1 MKERP
6 NSHYERQIQ
15 EVPIVRMTKTGAQS
29 ILDHIAVEEPLEIQ
43 ISYMEQQHRIKRS
56 LVITMRTPGADER
69 LAYGFLFTEGI
80 VGKLEDIREFQQVG
94 NTIKL
99 FLEDYIQVFLE
110 NSERSFYMHSSCGI
124 CGKQTLDSL
133 EKTTCYYPL
142 PGVPIITSTILGQL
156 SNQLRA
162 AQSIFEETGGIHAV
176 GLFDA
181 VGALLHF
188 EEDIGR
194 HNALD
199 KVIGYALE
207 QELLPMRDLILLL
220 SGRISYELVQ
230 KASLVGIPIIVA
242 VGAPSSMAVELAIAM
257 DITLIGFLRNNRF
270 NIYSGQNRIIQ

>member
-1 MKERP
+1 MKKRTP
-6 NSHYERQIQ
+6 NEKQIQ
-15 EVPIVRMTKTGAQS
+15 KTPIVRITDESALTT
-29 ILDHIAVEEPLEIQ
+29 IDTIAVEAPLEIQ
-43 ISYMEQQHRIKRS
+43 IAYKEQNRPVKRS
-56 LVITMRTPGADER
+56 LAITMRTPGADQR

-80 VGKLEDIREFQQVG
+80 IGSLKDIIQTSQIG

-99 FLEDYIQVFLE
+99 VLKDTIRVPSNLD
-110 NSERSFYMHSSCGI
+110 RSFFIHSSCGI
-124 CGKQTLDSL
+124 CGKPTLDSL
-133 EKTTCYYPL
+133 EKTSCYYP
-142 PGVPIITSTILGQL
+142 VPNAPKVSISML
-156 SNQLRA
+156 NQLNQQLRT

-181 VGALLHF
+181 NGTFLHF

-207 QELLPMRDLILLL
+207 QEMIPMRQLVLLL

-242 VGAPSSMAVELAIAM
+242 VGAPSSMAVELAMAT

-270 NIYSGQNRIIQ
+270 NIYSGQKRVML

>member
-1 MKERP
+1 MKKRLP
-6 NSHYERQIQ
+6 YERQIQ
-15 EVPIVRMTKTGAQS
+15 EVPIIRVTKAGSHSTVDS
-29 ILDHIAVEEPLEIQ
+29 IAVEAPLEIQ
-43 ISYMEQQHRIKRS
+43 ISYVEQNRRIKRS
-56 LVITMRTPGADER
+56 LAITMRTPGADER

-80 VGKLEDIREFQQVG
+80 IGHLEDIIDSRQIG

-99 FLEDYIQVFLE
+99 SLKDDLQVLLEH
-110 NSERSFYMHSSCGI
+110 SERSFYIHSSCGI
-124 CGKQTLDSL
+124 CGKPTLDSL

-142 PGVPIITSTILGQL
+142 PDVPTVSIAMLNQL

-162 AQSIFEETGGIHAV
+162 AQSIFEATGGIHAV

-181 VGALLHF
+181 TGELLHF

-199 KVIGYALE
+199 KIIGYALE
-207 QELLPMRDLILLL
+207 HKMLPMRDLVLLL

-230 KASLVGIPIIVA
+230 KASLVGVPIIVA

-270 NIYSGQNRIIQ
+270 NIYSGQNRVDRR